1 MKFKSNIV
9 KLRTLTESLID
20 RDYIRS
26 KVIDLFDKFCS
37 DFPIQMNAWIV
48 EKDLTISSRMGDA
61 ILKPKSE
68 KERLSLQDILEGE
81 ARDRNIEM
89 HKKAFLG
96 EASVY
101 TIENDGKV
109 LLTKVMPA
117 NSSNELV
124 FGFSMDITS
133 FIKSSTALQV
143 HCKDIE
149 NIDCEL
155 VKQVRDDDLYKL
167 VKGAQKDG

>member
-1 MKFKSNIV
+1 MKFKSNID
-9 KLRTLTESLID
+9 KLKVLTDALID
-20 RDYIRS
+20 RDYVRS
-26 KVIDLFDKFCS
+26 KIVDLFDKFCS
-37 DFPIQMNAWIV
+37 DFPVQMNAWIV
-48 EKDLTISSRMGDA
+48 EKDLTISSRMGDN
-61 ILKPKSE
+61 ILKSDSGKNNL
-68 KERLSLQDILEGE
+68 RDILEGKS
-81 ARDRNIEM
+81 RDKNIEM

-101 TIENDGKV
+101 TIENDGRI

-117 NSSNELV
+117 NNSNDLV

-133 FIKSSTALQV
+133 FMKSSAALQV
-143 HCKDIE
+143 HCKDME
-149 NIDCEL
+149 NIDCDL